1 MKEEF
6 LSITEML
13 WQPQPLSQ
21 WQGST
26 CQSCSSKLPQHSLHC
41 TVTAFCCW
49 SSRCAWSG
57 VKVLGP
63 HCFPPAPQVIC
74 FHTISPTLGILVT
87 LFSVWMVFILTA
99 TKHDRVQDTSWH
111 LYTME
116 PWELVLRSLFSL
128 SLLLL
133 GFVASQKSS
142 PFSCVRSDLDFRQAS
157 VTYLLE
163 FPNLGG
169 QPQQH
174 MLSSS
179 CSSKAMCISIQR

>member
-1 MKEEF
+1 MREEF
-6 LSITEML
+6 LSIREML
-13 WQPQPLSQ
+13 WQPLSQ

-26 CQSCSSKLPQHSLHC
+26 CQSCSSELPQNSLRC
-41 TVTAFCCW
+41 TATAFCCW

-63 HCFPPAPQVIC
+63 CCFPPAPQVIC
-74 FHTISPTLGILVT
+74 FHTISPMLGTLVM

-116 PWELVLRSLFSL
+116 PRELDLRSLFSL

-133 GFVASQKSS
+133 GSVASQKSS
-142 PFSCVRSDLDFRQAS
+142 PLSFPCVRRDLDFRQAS

-163 FPNLGG
+163 FPNLEG

-179 CSSKAMCISIQR
+179 CSSKAICISIQR